1 MGGRGSYSGKEK
13 HFGPLGKKV
22 LNSNQDDPD
31 DMQEITEDSNPN
43 YASGKK
49 GYTINC
55 QRCVAAMEARM
66 QGYDVEALPAREND
80 KYARKNRW
88 AKFFG
93 KNPRSVK
100 LVNNAKS
107 NPTVETTKQK
117 ILENMGKWGS
127 HSRAVLSVQW
137 NDRDY
142 GHVMTLVNTSM
153 GVALFDPQT
162 AKTHSL
168 DTILSKSDL
177 STVRMLRVDDSN
189 LDNEYIKDAV
199 KVKS

>member
-1 MGGRGSYSGKEK
+1 MGGRGSYRGKEK

-31 DMQEITEDSNPN
+31 DMQELTEDSNPN
-43 YASGKK
+43 FASGKK

-55 QRCVAAMEARM
+55 QRCVVAMEARM

-127 HSRAVLSVQW
+127 HSRAVLAVQW

-142 GHVMTLVNTSM
+142 GHVMTLVNTSL

-162 AKTHSL
+162 AKVHSL
-168 DTILSKSDL
+168 DEILSKSEL
-177 STVRMLRVDDSN
+177 KTVRMLRVDDSN